1 MARRFS
7 QEALARKA
15 EIDCNY
21 VDGYVIKLLNRM
33 EMSLKNLA
41 SDRVSE
47 DILMCS
53 VILQNYCLKKLS

>member
-1 MARRFS
+1 MAKRFS

-15 EIDCNY
+15 EIDRSY
-21 VDGYVIKLLNRM
+21 VDGYVVKLLDRM

-47 DILMCS
+47 DMLMYS